1 MAFSIIKD
9 RSICFIGTKPMP
21 KISELRRESRRE
33 QILEAALSCF
43 SENGFHQ
50 TGMADIV
57 RRSGMSHGAVYV
69 YFPSKE
75 DIIEALADDRH
86 QREAILNSVVQN
98 AKNPIEGIQ
107 ALVRAYA
114 GWAIDPAGE
123 ARRRVGINGW
133 AEALR
138 SPRVHARVIDGI
150 RVPHAMIAELVGQA
164 QRMEMLSRDLSADA
178 IARCLIALFQGFV
191 LQVTWGEKFDIDAC
205 VAVADRMLAGLAPV
219 KRETGQSQKRS
230 T

>member
-1 MAFSIIKD
+1 
-9 RSICFIGTKPMP
+9 MP
-21 KISELRRESRRE
+21 KISELRRESRRD
-33 QILEAALSCF
+33 QILEAALACF

-86 QREAILNSVVQN
+86 QREVILNSVVQK
-98 AKNPIEGIQ
+98 AKNPIEGIH

-114 GWAIDPAGE
+114 GWVIDPAGE
-123 ARRRVGINGW
+123 PRHRVGINGW

-150 RVPHAMIAELVGQA
+150 RVPHAMIAELVRQA
-164 QRMEMLSRDLSADA
+164 QRMELLSRDLSADA
-178 IARCLIALFQGFV
+178 IARSLIALFQGFV
-191 LQVTWGEKFDIDAC
+191 LQVTWREKIDIDAC
-205 VAVADRMLAGLAPV
+205 VAVVDRMLTGLAPV
-219 KRETGQSQKRS
+219 ERNSRQSREGSN
-230 T
+230 

>member
-1 MAFSIIKD
+1 
-9 RSICFIGTKPMP
+9 MP
-21 KISELRRESRRE
+21 KISELRRESRRD
-33 QILEAALSCF
+33 QILEAALACF

-98 AKNPIEGIQ
+98 AKNPIEGIH

-114 GWAIDPAGE
+114 GWVSDPAGE

-150 RVPHAMIAELVGQA
+150 HIPQGVIAELVGQA
-164 QRMEMLSRDLSADA
+164 QRMELLSRDLSADA
-178 IARCLIALFQGFV
+178 IARSLIALFQGFV
-191 LQVTWGEKFDIDAC
+191 LQVTWGEKLDIDAC

-219 KRETGQSQKRS
+219 KRETGQSRKRS